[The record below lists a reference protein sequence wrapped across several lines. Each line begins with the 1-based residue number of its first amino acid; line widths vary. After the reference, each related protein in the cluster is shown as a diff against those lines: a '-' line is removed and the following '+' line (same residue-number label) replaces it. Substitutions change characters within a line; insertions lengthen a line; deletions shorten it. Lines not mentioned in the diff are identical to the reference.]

1 MYDLYSQ
8 RHSHYSLDA
17 FQPTFALHSSS
28 HLSLH
33 VTQSLPP
40 APVALLIFN
49 YRCARPRTT
58 TPPHPSLPSARLVH
72 APQKRLGSPS
82 GSPAIETARSPLYCS
97 LSVVLVTPR
106 YLAAALAAHYLCIY
120 RIDLH
125 CHPSIFRPH
134 PSIAALSLVTARY
147 IHTPHHPH
155 PSTAISINIYSTS
168 AHAHPPAL
176 THLHTALIVKIAF
189 DRTYKSSPFHA
200 PLTPLGYHP
209 LHKYT
214 CSPSPVAR
222 YRMVRPFCVVLR
234 RAGVVQSHPTRPSRP
249 DMHMLRLFALR
260 CVCNVMGFICRPPCV
275 PFSSLNVRVRVRRSC
290 ATRTGCFACA

>member
-1 MYDLYSQ
+1 MTIE
-8 RHSHYSLDA
+8 R
-17 FQPTFALHSSS
+17 PKPR
-28 HLSLH
+28 LH
-33 VTQSLPP
+33 VRPLLPTTLALFPRRISAYIRIAFVLASL
-40 APVALLIFN
+40 APCHPTLPQLL
-49 YRCARPRTT
+49 C
-58 TPPHPSLPSARLVH
+58 
-72 APQKRLGSPS
+72 
-82 GSPAIETARSPLYCS
+82 SPAIETARSPLYCS
-97 LSVVLVTPR
+97 LSVVLVTFR

-222 YRMVRPFCVVLR
+222 ATP
-234 RAGVVQSHPTRPSRP
+234 H
-249 DMHMLRLFALR
+249 ALR
-260 CVCNVMGFICRPPCV
+260 VRICTCFVCSPFARVCNVMGFICRPPCV
-275 PFSSLNVRVRVRRSC
+275 PFSSLNVRSFLDRASPTPSPLLAFRLAVAVPAAVALRASPPALASLAFL
-290 ATRTGCFACA
+290 ATTH

>member
-1 MYDLYSQ
+1 MYDLYSP

-28 HLSLH
+28 HLSSLH
-33 VTQSLPP
+33 VTQPCLSCFVDIQLSLCPTAQPRLHVLPFRPP
-40 APVALLIFN
+40 AWSTLLKSALGRRQAHRLS
-49 YRCARPRTT
+49 R
-58 TPPHPSLPSARLVH
+58 PSARRFT
-72 APQKRLGSPS
+72 AAYRSPS
-82 GSPAIETARSPLYCS
+82 S
-97 LSVVLVTPR
+97 LR

-200 PLTPLGYHP
+200 PLAPLGYHP
-209 LHKYT
+209 LPKYT
-214 CSPSPVAR
+214 LVP
-222 YRMVRPFCVVLR
+222 L
-234 RAGVVQSHPTRPSRP
+234 RPS
-249 DMHMLRLFALR
+249 LGTVWFAPS
-260 CVCNVMGFICRPPCV
+260 V
-275 PFSSLNVRVRVRRSC
+275 
-290 ATRTGCFACA
+290 